1 MYSFFYIIGIISGK
15 NLENTK
21 MPKSASDLPKI
32 SKSVNIG
39 STPKGLCILDKLL
52 GMTFSAS
59 VYEKEKE
66 SDRIRP

>member
-1 MYSFFYIIGIISGK
+1 
-15 NLENTK
+15 